1 MITYL
6 IWDAG
11 GTLFDTYPAIV
22 VAAREALQTFG
33 KVAPPST
40 VLSGL
45 FRQTTAYGLQILA
58 QEFNLDLVALRARFS
73 AYYDAIGAAYQP
85 PFPGVIEVCQYML
98 ANGGQNFIV
107 THRERE
113 SLQQLLA
120 AYEMADY
127 FSDAITQEDDYP
139 RKPDPLSLEILLE
152 RYALP
157 RETGLVIGDRP
168 LDIQAGKGAGL
179 RTCFFGA
186 ADPSV
191 PADLQITAYAE
202 LYRWLQQEN
211 LVVKRET
218 SNVKRE
224 ASAMNVYLSNPG
236 V

>member
-33 KVAPPST
+33 KTAPPSA
-40 VLSGL
+40 VLSEL
-45 FRQTTAYGLQILA
+45 FRQTTAYGLQTLA
-58 QEFNLDLVALRARFS
+58 QQFNLDPVALQARFS

-85 PFPGVIEVCQYML
+85 PFPGVIDICQYML

-120 AYEMADY
+120 TYVMADY
-127 FSDAITQEDDYP
+127 FSDVIAQEDDYP
-139 RKPDPLSLEILLE
+139 RKPDPLSLETLLA
-152 RYALP
+152 RHALP

-168 LDIQAGKGAGL
+168 IDIQAGKNAGL
-179 RTCFFGA
+179 RTCFFGKPTPA
-186 ADPSV
+186 LQ
-191 PADLQITAYAE
+191 ADLQVTEYAE
-202 LYRWLQQEN
+202 LSRWLQQEN
-211 LVVKRET
+211 SVVKRAT
-218 SNVKRE
+218 
-224 ASAMNVYLSNPG
+224 
-236 V
+236 